1 MGAFYVPSLTR
12 LKKGV
17 FLMYIQ
23 TYDTTVCEENA
34 ILIDYSTLMYPK
46 GNEGGYVAVGTK
58 VDGIYKQRMVTVL
71 DWINAIDYDVN
82 CYLSVNTYYKPQ
94 RNVRSVRHLNAF
106 YVDID
111 YYKHGVSFDDV
122 MHTLQHHIE
131 HERIVKPTYII
142 DSGRGIYL
150 IFKIEDVPGKYK
162 QTKNLYS
169 AVQQYICD
177 LFADVGADYGAK
189 DIARVLR
196 VPTTMNTK
204 ANKRVTIL
212 EHNADA
218 IYTMAMFR
226 ELVYPFG
233 LERASKAPVRTSEK
247 KGKLKYLY
255 NAYTLYK
262 ARSEDLKTVCKL
274 RNYDV
279 RGMRDKFLFI
289 YHYFMMQIHQV
300 EQVAL
305 YYTLNLNEDFVEP
318 LEEKEVKSL
327 VKSSVRAYY
336 DHLEDKTKGYN
347 YKNETLIDLLEI
359 TEDEQVHLK
368 TIISKDIKYA
378 RNNER
383 RKASRRSENGLTKRQ
398 KDKLSLIERVQE
410 LHEQGVSN
418 KQIAEQLEISLS
430 TVKRCR
436 RAVL

>member
-1 MGAFYVPSLTR
+1 
-12 LKKGV
+12 
-17 FLMYIQ
+17 MYIQ
-23 TYDTTVCEENA
+23 AYDTTVREENA
-34 ILIDYSTLMYPK
+34 ILIDYSTVMYPK

-122 MHTLQHHIE
+122 MQALQHHIE
-131 HERIVKPTYII
+131 YERIVKPTYIV
-142 DSGRGIYL
+142 DSGRGMYL

-212 EHNADA
+212 EHNTDA
-218 IYTMAMFR
+218 IYTMAMFK

-233 LERASKAPVRTSEK
+233 LERTSEALVKAPRK

-279 RGMRDKFLFI
+279 RGMRDKFLFV

-305 YYTLNLNEDFVEP
+305 YYTLNLNDDFVEP

-359 TEDEQVHLK
+359 TENEQANLK
-368 TIISKDIKYA
+368 TIISKSIKYA

-383 RKASRRSENGLTKRQ
+383 RKDSRRSENGLTKRQ
-398 KDKLSLIERVQE
+398 MDKQSILERVAQLKESGYKQSEIAKTLDISVPYVKKLYKE
-410 LHEQGVSN
+410 LRQN
-418 KQIAEQLEISLS
+418 
-430 TVKRCR
+430 
-436 RAVL
+436 